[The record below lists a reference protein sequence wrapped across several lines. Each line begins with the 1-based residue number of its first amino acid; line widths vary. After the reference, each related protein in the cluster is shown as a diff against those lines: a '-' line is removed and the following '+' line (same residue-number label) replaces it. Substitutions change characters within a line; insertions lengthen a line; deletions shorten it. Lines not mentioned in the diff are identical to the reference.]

1 MFRHSFTVK
10 FFWLTKL
17 KMAKLLTR
25 WIAIFGKKQ
34 FALYFKAWEIFQII
48 IKNILTSS
56 LFSLHQMLCEHGY
69 YFGREVF
76 PYCLAEVCAFE
87 SFHLK
92 NSDLHTATANSLK
105 HNLIKRYNLLK
116 SLFLYYKLLNL
127 HLFIF

>member
-1 MFRHSFTVK
+1 
-10 FFWLTKL
+10 
-17 KMAKLLTR
+17 
-25 WIAIFGKKQ
+25 
-34 FALYFKAWEIFQII
+34 
-48 IKNILTSS
+48 
-56 LFSLHQMLCEHGY
+56 MLCEHGY

-116 SLFLYYKLLNL
+116 SLFFIISYITYIYLFFNLKRSITGQIKLSLQ
-127 HLFIF
+127 H